1 MIKNRNNFLTDMG
14 FLLFILLCFISVAFI
29 ANDPSMYLRNI
40 IFLNVAF
47 LLVIITYF
55 TNLTLGLILNVLFIF
70 GYASF
75 VLYDM
80 VANGSESHF
89 SSYFWLLVTPL
100 FTFAA
105 YLFTKNTSRLQL
117 ENERIKHQHLYL
129 GTIDEDTLLK
139 NLVSF
144 QNDEEIFTS
153 ISNRYDLPLT
163 LLVIKV
169 RHWRELKR
177 FLSEEEMRLVLQ
189 DVSRLLESCIRTSDV
204 LYLLDK
210 EEATWGMLLLT
221 DDPGSKLVIERI
233 KKRIETAN
241 QEEFAAKYRVKLE
254 LRVGAKQYD
263 ANEIKTPLDFIEQT
277 SKELEY
283 DV

>member
-1 MIKNRNNFLTDMG
+1 MMKNRNNFLTDIG

-29 ANDPSMYLRNI
+29 ANNPNQYLNNI

-55 TNLTLGLILNVLFIF
+55 TNLTLGLILNVIFIF

-80 VANGSESHF
+80 VANGSESNF

-105 YLFTKNTSRLQL
+105 YLFTKNTSRLQQ
-117 ENERIKHQHLYL
+117 ENERIKNQNLYL

-153 ISNRYDLPLT
+153 ISRRYDLPLT

-177 FLSEEEMRLVLQ
+177 FQNEEEMRLALQ
-189 DVSRLLESCIRTSDV
+189 DISRLLESCIRTSDV

-221 DDPGSKLVIERI
+221 DDPGSKLVTDRI
-233 KKRIETAN
+233 KTRIDIAN
-241 QEEFAAKYRVKLE
+241 QEEFATKYRVKLE